1 VTNKFNLIDRLLYD
15 LRRIFDN
22 LVVAYFFDHAPC
34 IVKLSY
40 QV

>member
-1 VTNKFNLIDRLLYD
+1 
-15 LRRIFDN
+15 
-22 LVVAYFFDHAPC
+22 VAYFFDHAPC